1 MDCMIFCVI
10 FVIQDAATVSEQQ
23 TTSVKD
29 VGDTEE
35 PVRCSVALLCIFG
48 GDLFLL
54 WQFLIPADYWLN
66 LHFLSLHE
74 NKPYRVMR

>member
-1 MDCMIFCVI
+1 MIFCVI

-35 PVRCSVALLCIFG
+35 PVRCSVTFG
-48 GDLFLL
+48 GDLFLVR
-54 WQFLIPADYWLN
+54 QFLIPTDYWLN
-66 LHFLSLHE
+66 LHFLCLHE
-74 NKPYRVMR
+74 SKP